1 MHRWISLLG
10 ILVMI
15 GLAWLLSAHR
25 RRVSLRIVVSGVLL
39 QFLIAAATLLTE
51 PGERFFAAVGDVFE
65 GLLGFVDAGASFVF
79 GPKYEDYYFAFKV
92 LPTIVFFS
100 TLMSVLYYLGV
111 MQWVVKIVAIVMQKT
126 LGTSGAESLSTAAN
140 IFVGQTE
147 APLMVRP
154 YVATMTQSELMA
166 VMVGGFATIAGGVM
180 AAFVGMGISAGHL
193 LTASVIAA
201 PATLV
206 VAKILQPEIGE
217 PLTRGSV
224 KLPVEPTGVNLIHAA
239 ANGAAD
245 GVKLAINVAAML
257 IAFLALIAMFD
268 FVLGWAGSW
277 FGFRGANAWT
287 LAGMLGR
294 LFAPLAWTMGIPW
307 ADCPEVGQLLGLRV
321 VASEFVAYDQLAG
334 WLAPDSA
341 VKIGERS
348 AAIATY
354 ALCGFATFASIGVQ
368 LGGIGPMAPERTGDL
383 ARLGLRAMIGG
394 NLACFMTACVAGVF
408 LPA

>member
-1 MHRWISLLG
+1 MHRLISLLG
-10 ILVMI
+10 LLVMI

-25 RRVSLRIVVSGVLL
+25 RRVSLRIVIGGVLL

-51 PGERFFAAVGDVFE
+51 PGERFFMAVGEVFDR
-65 GLLGFVDAGASFVF
+65 LLGFVDAGASFVF
-79 GPKYEDYYFAFKV
+79 GPRYEDFYFAFKV
-92 LPTIVFFS
+92 LPTIIFFS

-111 MQWVVKIVAIVMQKT
+111 MQWVVKIVAIVMQRT

-180 AAFVGMGISAGHL
+180 AAYVGMGVSAGHL
-193 LTASVIAA
+193 LTASLIAA

-206 VAKILQPEIGE
+206 VAKILQPEVDE

-224 KLPVEPTGVNLIHAA
+224 KLPVQPTGVNLIDAA
-239 ANGAAD
+239 ANGAAE

-268 FVLGWAGSW
+268 FLLGWVGSW
-277 FGFRGANAWT
+277 FGFAGENA
-287 LAGMLGR
+287 LSLSGLMGQM
-294 LFAPLAWTMGIPW
+294 FAPLAWTMGIPW
-307 ADCPEVGQLLGLRV
+307 NDCPEVGQLLGLRV
-321 VASEFVAYDQLAG
+321 VANEFVAYEQLSQ

-341 VKIGERS
+341 IKISERS

-354 ALCGFATFASIGVQ
+354 ALCGFANFASIGVQ
-368 LGGIGPMAPERTGDL
+368 LGGIGPMAPQRCGDL

-394 NLACFMTACVAGVF
+394 NLACFMTACVAGMF
-408 LPA
+408 LPG

>member
-1 MHRWISLLG
+1 MHRAISLLG
-10 ILVMI
+10 LFVMI
-15 GLAWLLSAHR
+15 GLAWLLSSNR
-25 RRVSLRIVVSGVLL
+25 RRISLRIIIGGVLL

-51 PGERFFAAVGDVFE
+51 PGEQFFMAVGEVFDR
-65 GLLGFVDAGASFVF
+65 LLGFVDAGASFVF

-92 LPTIVFFS
+92 LPTIIFFS

-111 MQWVVKIVAIVMQKT
+111 MQWVVKIVAIAMQRT

-180 AAFVGMGISAGHL
+180 AAYVGMGVSAGHL

-206 VAKILQPEIGE
+206 VAKILQPEVDE

-224 KLPVEPTGVNLIHAA
+224 KLPVQPTGVNLLDAA

-268 FVLGWAGSW
+268 FLLGWAGSW
-277 FGFRGANAWT
+277 FGFTGERILT
-287 LAGMLGR
+287 LSGLLGQ

-307 ADCPEVGQLLGLRV
+307 SDCPQVGQLLGLRV
-321 VASEFVAYDQLAG
+321 VANEFVAYEQLSE
-334 WLAPDSA
+334 WLGADSA
-341 VKIGERS
+341 VKISERS
-348 AAIATY
+348 SAIATY
-354 ALCGFATFASIGVQ
+354 ALCGFANFASIGVQ
-368 LGGIGPMAPERTGDL
+368 LGGIGPMAPERCGDL
-383 ARLGLRAMIGG
+383 ARLGMRAMIGG

-408 LPA
+408 LPE